1 MAVYGKEL
9 CWFTCQVAI
18 PGMPVKLSSVGTVH
32 SFQLQHLPP
41 TSWDL
46 LFLMLLSHCRWNS
59 KTLQNSQKKKRIMT
73 FICCFFCFVFRSA
86 QNAFNQM
93 TVLTTAKRRLYKQ
106 NSEDE
111 FLLYPQRLSAMTVLL
126 SGWLV
131 LHCICLLT
139 SLFIYRCL
147 ACNHCWHGT
156 PWCKL

>member
-1 MAVYGKEL
+1 MVRNYVDL
-9 CWFTCQVAI
+9 L
-18 PGMPVKLSSVGTVH
+18 VKLQSLVCQSSCPLWVQSGHFTYSTSHLLVEICCFSYFYPTVDETAC
-32 SFQLQHLPP
+32 LQ
-41 TSWDL
+41 S
-46 LFLMLLSHCRWNS
+46 
-59 KTLQNSQKKKRIMT
+59 SQKKNNHD
-73 FICCFFCFVFRSA
+73 FHLFFFLLVFLVHKM
-86 QNAFNQM
+86 QLIKWL
-93 TVLTTAKRRLYKQ
+93 VLTTAKRRLYKQ

-131 LHCICLLT
+131 LYCICLLT

>member
-1 MAVYGKEL
+1 MVRNYVDL
-9 CWFTCQVAI
+9 L
-18 PGMPVKLSSVGTVH
+18 VKLQSLVCQSSCPLWVQSTH
-32 SFQLQHLPP
+32 FNYSTSPP
-41 TSWDL
+41 TYQLRSVV
-46 LFLMLLSHCRWNS
+46 SH
-59 KTLQNSQKKKRIMT
+59 TFIPLQMKLHVYKSPRKKKNHD
-73 FICCFFCFVFRSA
+73 FHLFFVLFFGSA

-111 FLLYPQRLSAMTVLL
+111 FLLYPQRLSATTVLL

-131 LHCICLLT
+131 LYCICLLT

-156 PWCKL
+156 P

>member
-18 PGMPVKLSSVGTVH
+18 PGMPVKLSSVGTVR
-32 SFQLQHLPP
+32 SFHLQHLPP

-46 LFLMLLSHCRWNS
+46 LFLILLSHCRWNCMS
-59 KTLQNSQKKKRIMT
+59 TKLPEKKQSWLSSVL
-73 FICCFFCFVFRSA
+73 FFLVFLVHK
-86 QNAFNQM
+86 M
-93 TVLTTAKRRLYKQ
+93 HLIKWLVLTTAKRRLYKQ
-106 NSEDE
+106 N

-131 LHCICLLT
+131 LYCICLLT